1 LLSILQSQI
10 KEGRKKMKITLILA
24 AIIILLLFIG
34 CGEEANEDL
43 GDSEASTPD
52 IATLVGKVTLE
63 GSGEHSGVTVSVLSD
78 GLSIA
83 SSETNAEGNYSIG
96 LKKTGTF
103 TLTFVRDSFVTV
115 MKEINIVEGENS
127 GPEVTLIPGGL
138 IQAAVD
144 FEVQPD
150 GEPKMLMTVVNEAD
164 NQKYILEVGRD
175 DKYLLTVPPGVYT
188 VTIEAANPDSKF
200 TPYTET
206 GIEVNIGDVIGLK
219 VRMTT
224 WPYFEAEDA
233 TKLTGGMKIREDELA
248 SGGKYVIATGAG
260 VMMFSVMFPESGDY
274 IIWGRVLAP
283 DGDSDSFFIDID
295 VDAPG
300 TIWDVQ
306 QGKAWVWDEAMWREP
321 AQNPVIFTLSEGIH
335 DIVIKT
341 READTQL
348 DKIFITT
355 DRSAR
360 PE

>member
-1 LLSILQSQI
+1 MKTILV
-10 KEGRKKMKITLILA
+10 LA
-24 AIIILLLFIG
+24 AIILLLLFIG

-43 GDSEASTPD
+43 GDSEASLPD
-52 IATLVGKVTLE
+52 VATLVGKVTLE
-63 GSGEHSGVTVSVLSD
+63 GSGEHSGVTVSVLS
-78 GLSIA
+78 GGSSIA

-96 LKKTGTF
+96 LKKMGAF
-103 TLTFVRDSFVTV
+103 TLTFTKDNFVTV
-115 MKEINIVEGENS
+115 TKEINIVEGENA
-127 GPEVTLIPGGL
+127 GTEVTLIPGGL

-144 FEVQPD
+144 FEVKPD
-150 GEPKMLMTVVNEAD
+150 DEPQMLMTVVNEAD
-164 NQKYILEVGRD
+164 NQKYVLEVGRD
-175 DKYLLTVPPGVYT
+175 DKYVLTVPPGVYT
-188 VTIEAANPDSKF
+188 VTIEEAKPDSKF
-200 TPYTET
+200 TPSIEE
-206 GIEVNIGDVIGLK
+206 GVEVNIGDVIGLK
-219 VRMTT
+219 VRITT

-233 TKLTGGMKIREDELA
+233 TKLKGGMKIREDELA
-248 SGGKYVIATGAG
+248 SGGKYVTATGAG
-260 VMMFSVMFPESGDY
+260 SMIFSVMFPESGDY

-306 QGKAWVWDEAMWREP
+306 PGKAWVWDEAMWREP
-321 AQNPVIFTLSEGIH
+321 AQNPVIFTISEGIH

-360 PE
+360 PK